1 MSSSNFDKGRARI
14 KMVALTEKSTSE
26 NIVWY
31 NFLKHNNW
39 EKAKIIDGMKRRF
52 LDSKNASTTR
62 VLQFYDNTTGNLI
75 EEHR

>member
-1 MSSSNFDKGRARI
+1 MSSSNFDKSHARI
-14 KMVALTEKSTSE
+14 KMVALTEKSGSG

-39 EKAKIIDGMKRRF
+39 EKSKIIDGMKRRF
-52 LDSKNASTTR
+52 MNSKIAPGTR
-62 VLQFYDNTTGNLI
+62 VLQFYDNVTGNLI

>member
-1 MSSSNFDKGRARI
+1 MSSSNFNTSQARI
-14 KMVALTEKSTSE
+14 KMVALTEKTECE
-26 NIVWY
+26 NVVWY

-39 EKAKIIDGMKRRF
+39 EKEKIIAGMKRRF
-52 LDSKNASTTR
+52 LNTGIASTTR